1 MGGPVANCP
10 AGGMHMQTCKHA
22 GMKKTK
28 KAKVKRPKNE
38 GKKTK
43 KAKVTTM
50 PPPGFE
56 TRTLELQCSAT
67 TN

>member
-1 MGGPVANCP
+1 
-10 AGGMHMQTCKHA
+10 
-22 GMKKTK
+22 MKKTK
-28 KAKVKRPKNE
+28 TAKVKRPKNE

-50 PPPGFE
+50 PPPEFE
-56 TRTLELQCSAT
+56 PRTLELQCSAT